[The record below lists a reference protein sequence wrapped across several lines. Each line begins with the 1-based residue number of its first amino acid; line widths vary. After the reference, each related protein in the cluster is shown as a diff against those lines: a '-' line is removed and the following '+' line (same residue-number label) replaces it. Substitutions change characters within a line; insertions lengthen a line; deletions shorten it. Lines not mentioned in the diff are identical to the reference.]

1 MGHQPPPQPS
11 LFYTGINLEK
21 RIRADHVLR
30 KVARMVDFDFVYQ
43 KVKDR
48 YGYNGN
54 VSVAPPM
61 ILKLMM
67 LLVLYNV
74 RNERELMATLPER
87 LDWLWFLGLE
97 LDSEIPDHSVL
108 SKARRRWG
116 VELFRSFF
124 ERVVWQC
131 VGERVSR
138 RE

>member
-1 MGHQPPPQPS
+1 MMGHQPPPQPS

-43 KVKDR
+43 EVKDR

-54 VSVAPPM
+54 V
-61 ILKLMM
+61 LMM

-74 RNERELMATLPER
+74 RSERELMATLPER

-97 LDSEIPDHSVL
+97 LDSEIPEHSV
-108 SKARRRWG
+108 RR
-116 VELFRSFF
+116 FYT
-124 ERVVWQC
+124 
-131 VGERVSR
+131 
-138 RE
+138 